1 ALDIAQR
8 VIAVRDGVAQIGQ
21 AMRDAV
27 ELPLCLA
34 DHLSR
39 LIELRRRGRGFAR
52 ARDGIQLRLIALL
65 ELAILIEPAAHV
77 ALTAL
82 LRVHRL
88 TSPIERRRG
97 AFTLPSTISFA
108 RSSPPASPRSSSRTS
123 IVSSSNA
130 PAISPIVASAPSA
143 TSSVKIVRYA

>member
-1 ALDIAQR
+1 MLMQLGELGFDRRAVRVERGAQLLLRTLDVPQR
-8 VIAVRDGVAQIGQ
+8 VIAVGDGVAQIGQ

-39 LIELRRRGRGFAR
+39 LIQLRRGGRGFAR
-52 ARDGIQLRLIALL
+52 ARDGVQLRLVALL
-65 ELAILIEPAAHV
+65 ELAILIEPAAHL

-97 AFTLPSTISFA
+97 AFLLFDDCVK
-108 RSSPPASPRSSSRTS
+108 PRH
-123 IVSSSNA
+123 
-130 PAISPIVASAPSA
+130 
-143 TSSVKIVRYA
+143 